1 VRIPPRILRF
11 VVVGVLNTA
20 IDLIILF
27 ALTWLG
33 VDVWLANIF
42 STSVALLFSFVV
54 NRSFTFQSSGNP
66 RQQIV
71 PFLAV
76 TLTGLWVLQPLV
88 LVAVTGMLNGLW
100 GEYVGLFA
108 AKILATVVSMTWN
121 YLLYNRL
128 VFKAESSAPGESN

>member
-1 VRIPPRILRF
+1 MRIPPRIIRF

-33 VDVWLANIF
+33 VDVWLANIC

-66 RQQIV
+66 RKQIV
-71 PFLAV
+71 PFLAI
-76 TLTGLWVLQPLV
+76 TLAGLWVLQPLV
-88 LVAVTGMLNGLW
+88 LVAVTSMMNGLW
-100 GEYVGLFA
+100 GEYVGLFT

-128 VFKAESSAPGESN
+128 VFKAGSSASGESH